1 MYKRSGSRQMPVT
14 LLVIAANILVYALTV
29 MAGMNLWWGN
39 GEQLLHWGANYWPLT
54 IGHGEY
60 WRLLT
65 SMFLHA
71 GWWHLLTNMLGL
83 FIAGVFLEPV
93 IRPLRFIIAYLV
105 TGLIADYASVLF
117 HRNMV
122 GVGASGAIFGIYGV
136 FFALLTTRLFPPIA
150 RHNFLGYISLFILLN
165 LLVAGFSQDIDNAAH
180 LTGFL
185 SGMLMG
191 YVLYFTLTP
200 ADGLRLPHR

>member
-1 MYKRSGSRQMPVT
+1 MDRRTRFKQMPVT
-14 LLVIAANILVYALTV
+14 LLLIAANLLVYLLTV

-39 GEQLLHWGANYWPLT
+39 GEQLLHWGGNYWQLT
-54 IGHGEY
+54 IDHGQY
-60 WRLLT
+60 WRLFT

-93 IRPLRFIIAYLV
+93 IRPFRFMLAYLI
-105 TGLIADYASVLF
+105 TGLISDYASIWF

-136 FFALLTTRLFPPIA
+136 FMALLTTRLFHPTA

-165 LLVAGFSQDIDNAAH
+165 LLMAGFSQDIDNAAH

-191 YVLYFTLTP
+191 YAFYFTLSK

>member
-1 MYKRSGSRQMPVT
+1 MYKRTLFRQMPVT
-14 LLVIAANILVYALTV
+14 LLLIAANVLVYILTV

-54 IGHGEY
+54 VGHREY

-71 GWWHLLTNMLGL
+71 GWWHLLTNMTGL
-83 FIAGVFLEPV
+83 FIAGVFLERV
-93 IRPLRFIIAYLV
+93 IRPLRFIIAYLI

-136 FFALLTTRLFPPIA
+136 FFALLTTRLFPPAA

-165 LLVAGFSQDIDNAAH
+165 FLVAGFSQDIDNAAH
-180 LTGFL
+180 LAGFL
-185 SGMLMG
+185 SGMLTG
-191 YVLYFTLTP
+191 YAYYFTLTE
-200 ADGLRLPHR
+200 ADGLRLPNR